1 MPQRI
6 MKIFGGFKVKKMKIF
21 GGFKVNL
28 SNLKKATTFFLHE
41 KNIFKY
47 FPIFPKKMKS
57 DEK

>member
-47 FPIFPKKMKS
+47 FPFFPKI
-57 DEK
+57 EK

>member
-41 KNIFKY
+41 KKY
-47 FPIFPKKMKS
+47 FQIFSNFSKKMKS

>member
-41 KNIFKY
+41 KIFSNIFQ
-47 FPIFPKKMKS
+47 FFPKI
-57 DEK
+57 EK

>member
-1 MPQRI
+1 

-41 KNIFKY
+41 KKY
-47 FPIFPKKMKS
+47 FQIFSSFFQKLKS